1 MNTSYHPGDYV
12 CISSSYFMLKFA
24 HLFQCSVCVRIFGDF
39 VEMHLGCNEIIVD
52 NLYQTTNFEKFHVT
66 VTGVESV

>member
-1 MNTSYHPGDYV
+1 
-12 CISSSYFMLKFA
+12 
-24 HLFQCSVCVRIFGDF
+24 VRIFGDF